1 MALTLTELF
10 EKPYD
15 PVFRSKVAA
24 ACWKHA
30 KLLLGKGSPTLEE
43 LKLASRLLS
52 DNGSGGAIGRFV
64 IAAAVLI
71 DDAIVNDAA
80 IETAVST
87 AAGKL
92 VTLEV

>member
-15 PVFRSKVAA
+15 PVFRSMVAA
-24 ACWKHA
+24 ACWRHA
-30 KLLLGKGSPTLEE
+30 KTLLAKATPTTEE

-64 IAAAVLI
+64 IVAAVLI
-71 DDAIVNDAA
+71 DDATDDDAA
-80 IETAVST
+80 VENAVNT
-87 AAGKL
+87 AATKL
-92 VTLEV
+92 VTLEI